1 MNDNNDSTTIDATD
15 PASWNTV
22 VEKWVYVKGDTS
34 HLEKSLFN
42 AEHMGKRFSSNLLS
56 AFDAVALK
64 GKSLSDTFK
73 SLAMSLS
80 NMVLKAAF
88 APLQQGI
95 ASSVTGL
102 LRGLVP
108 FANGG
113 VLKSGTPVPFANGG
127 VISSPIAFPLAG
139 GRTGIA
145 GEAGAEAIMPLARG
159 TDGRLG
165 VVARGG
171 GGGPAIT
178 INISTP
184 DVEGFNRSQTQV
196 AAMIARAAAL
206 GQRNL

>member
-1 MNDNNDSTTIDATD
+1 MNDNNDVMVDATD
-15 PASWNTV
+15 PASWTTV
-22 VEKWVYVKGDTS
+22 TEKIVTIKGDTRQ
-34 HLEKSLFN
+34 LESSLFD
-42 AEHMGKRFSSNLLS
+42 AEKMGKRFSLSLLS

-64 GKSLSDTFK
+64 GKSLGDTFK

-88 APLQQGI
+88 SPLQQGI
-95 ASSVTGL
+95 ASSFSGIFKGL
-102 LRGLVP
+102 MP
-108 FANGG
+108 FAKGG

-159 TDGRLG
+159 ADGRLG

-171 GGGPAIT
+171 GGGPSIT

-184 DVEGFNRSQTQV
+184 DVDGFNRSQTQV